1 MKLVELFVTRLDWA
15 LMDCRRGFKCGVGRE
30 TEIVAGRR
38 GKGESN
44 GMKLWYTTATD
55 LKIYLLRGY
64 FCSG

>member
-1 MKLVELFVTRLDWA
+1 VKLVELFVTRLDWA

-38 GKGESN
+38 GKGESG
-44 GMKLWYTTATD
+44 GMKRGYTTAID
-55 LKIYLLRGY
+55 VKIYLLWGC